1 MDPAREVNGHR
12 GFDYEQ
18 SGSYAGASMTRPQL
32 NRFFVSTDF
41 SVQYRKA
48 KQLLW
53 QNQASSGYSL
63 LTTFDGEVDYT
74 TGDNHTTL
82 ARSESVVLEPNTTV
96 SAKGQHVELLLLTC
110 SASLVI
116 QHAAAMHLIPA
127 KSIVTFTRDHINGDQ
142 KLDAMVAEFVSE
154 LGGEEPGKEI
164 VMRALVEQTLVHLL
178 RNYSTPRLSEEL
190 ELSRVGL
197 VDRRIRRSVE
207 LMHTQLDQ
215 DLTLK
220 ELAAASYLSP
230 FHFARLFKKLTGASP
245 HNYLAAIRAT
255 RAQLLLAETDL
266 SVTEIGALV
275 GYLSGSHFT
284 KAFRL
289 ATGATPREFR
299 KDLISRD
306 SGHKK
311 HTT

>member
-1 MDPAREVNGHR
+1 M
-12 GFDYEQ
+12 
-18 SGSYAGASMTRPQL
+18 L
-32 NRFFVSTDF
+32 NRFFVSPDF
-41 SVQYRKA
+41 SVYFRRA

-53 QNQASSGYSL
+53 QNQATSGYSL
-63 LTTFDGEVDYT
+63 LSTVSGKLEYT
-74 TGDNHTTL
+74 IDDKQLTL
-82 ARSESVVLEPNTTV
+82 DEGQSVVLEPNTNVT
-96 SAKGQHVELLLLTC
+96 AKGQKVELLFLTF

-116 QHAAAMHLIPA
+116 QNAAAMRLIPP
-127 KSIVTFTRDHINGDQ
+127 KSIVTFTRDHLQGDR
-142 KLDAMVAEFVSE
+142 KLDGLLEEFASE
-154 LGGEEPGKEI
+154 LATEKPGRAI
-164 VMRALVEQTLVHLL
+164 VMRALVEQLLVHIL

-220 ELAAASYLSP
+220 ALAAASYLSP
-230 FHFARLFKKLTGASP
+230 FHFARLFKKLTGLSP
-245 HNYLAAIRAT
+245 HNYLASIRAT

-266 SVTEIGALV
+266 SVTEIGARV

-299 KDLISRD
+299 KSVISR
-306 SGHKK
+306 
-311 HTT
+311 

>member
-1 MDPAREVNGHR
+1 M
-12 GFDYEQ
+12 
-18 SGSYAGASMTRPQL
+18 L
-32 NRFFVSTDF
+32 NRFFVSPDF
-41 SVQYRKA
+41 SVHFRRA

-53 QNQASSGYSL
+53 QNQATSGYSL
-63 LTTFDGEVDYT
+63 FTTVSGKLEYT
-74 TGDNHTTL
+74 IDNKQL
-82 ARSESVVLEPNTTV
+82 MLDEGQSVVVEPNTNV
-96 SAKGQHVELLLLTC
+96 IAKGQKVELLFLTF

-116 QHAAAMHLIPA
+116 QNAAAMRLIPP
-127 KSIVTFTRDHINGDQ
+127 KSIVTFTRDHLRGDR
-142 KLDAMVAEFVSE
+142 KLDGLIEEFAAELATE
-154 LGGEEPGKEI
+154 KPGRAI
-164 VMRALVEQTLVHLL
+164 VMRALVEQLLVHIL

-220 ELAAASYLSP
+220 ALAGASYLSP
-230 FHFARLFKKLTGASP
+230 FHFARLFKKLTGLSP
-245 HNYLAAIRAT
+245 HNYLASIRAT

-266 SVTEIGALV
+266 SVTEIGARV

-284 KAFRL
+284 KAFRI

-299 KDLISRD
+299 KSLVSRN
-306 SGHKK
+306 SS
-311 HTT
+311 

>member
-1 MDPAREVNGHR
+1 
-12 GFDYEQ
+12 
-18 SGSYAGASMTRPQL
+18 MTRPLAQF
-32 NRFFVSTDF
+32 NRFFVSSDY
-41 SVQYRKA
+41 SVYYRRA
-48 KQLLW
+48 KQLVW
-53 QNQASSGYSL
+53 QNQAASGYSL
-63 LTTFDGEVDYT
+63 LTTLEGQIEYAVDGKQAMLD
-74 TGDNHTTL
+74 D
-82 ARSESVVLEPNTTV
+82 SQSVVLEPNTNVT
-96 SAKGQHVELLLLTC
+96 ANGHDVELLFLTF

-116 QHAAAMHLIPA
+116 QHASSMRLIPP
-127 KSIVTFTRDHINGDQ
+127 KSIVTFTREHVRGDQ
-142 KLDAMVAEFVSE
+142 KLDALLAEFTSE
-154 LGGEEPGKEI
+154 LAVEKPGKEI
-164 VMRALVEQTLVHLL
+164 VMRALVEQALVHLL

-215 DLTLK
+215 DLSLK

-245 HNYLAAIRAT
+245 HNYLAGIRAA

-266 SVTEIGALV
+266 SVTEIGARV

-284 KAFRL
+284 KAFRI

-299 KDLISRD
+299 KGLISR
-306 SGHKK
+306 SGEKDGAMHRQ
-311 HTT
+311 

>member
-1 MDPAREVNGHR
+1 
-12 GFDYEQ
+12 
-18 SGSYAGASMTRPQL
+18 MTRPLAQP
-32 NRFFVSTDF
+32 NRFFVSTDY
-41 SVQYRKA
+41 SLHYRKA
-48 KQLLW
+48 KQLVW

-63 LTTFDGEVDYT
+63 LTTLDGQLDYAVD
-74 TGDNHTTL
+74 DKHTTL
-82 ARSESVVLEPNTTV
+82 ERSQSVVLEPNTSVT
-96 SAKGQHVELLLLTC
+96 ATGRQVELLFLTL

-116 QHAAAMHLIPA
+116 QHAAAMRLIPP
-127 KSIVTFTRDHINGDQ
+127 KSIVTFTREHVLGDQ
-142 KLDAMVAEFVSE
+142 KLDALLAEFVSE
-154 LGGEEPGKEI
+154 LAGQKPGKEI
-164 VMRALVEQTLVHLL
+164 VMRALVEQTLVHIL

-190 ELSRVGL
+190 ELSRAGL

-245 HNYLAAIRAT
+245 HNYLAGIRAT

-266 SVTEIGALV
+266 SVTEIGARV

-299 KDLISRD
+299 KGLVVR
-306 SGHKK
+306 
-311 HTT
+311 

>member
-1 MDPAREVNGHR
+1 
-12 GFDYEQ
+12 
-18 SGSYAGASMTRPQL
+18 MTRPLAQL
-32 NRFFVSTDF
+32 NRFFVSTDY
-41 SVQYRKA
+41 SVSYRKA
-48 KQLLW
+48 KQLHW
-53 QNQASSGYSL
+53 QNQASSGYGL
-63 LTTFDGEVDYT
+63 LTSLDGQLNYTVD
-74 TGDNHTTL
+74 DKHVAL
-82 ARSESVVLEPNTTV
+82 ERSQSVVLEPNTSVTV
-96 SAKGQHVELLLLTC
+96 KSPRVELLFLTF
-110 SASLVI
+110 SAALVI
-116 QHAAAMHLIPA
+116 QHAAAMRLIPP
-127 KSIVTFTRDHINGDQ
+127 KSIVTFTREHLSRDG
-142 KLDAMVAEFVSE
+142 KLDSLLAEFVSE
-154 LGGEEPGKEI
+154 LATEKPGKEI
-164 VMRALVEQTLVHLL
+164 VMRALVEQTLVHML

-245 HNYLAAIRAT
+245 HNYLAGIRAT

-266 SVTEIGALV
+266 SVTEVGTRV

-299 KDLISRD
+299 KGLVAMHRQ
-306 SGHKK
+306 
-311 HTT
+311 

>member
-1 MDPAREVNGHR
+1 MK
-12 GFDYEQ
+12 
-18 SGSYAGASMTRPQL
+18 RPLAQL

-41 SVQYRKA
+41 SVHYRKA

-53 QNQASSGYSL
+53 QNQASSGYGL
-63 LTTFDGEVDYT
+63 LTPLNGQLEYAVD
-74 TGDNHTTL
+74 DKHATL
-82 ARSESVVLEPNTTV
+82 ETSQSVVLEPNTNIT
-96 SAKGQHVELLLLTC
+96 AKGQQVELLVLTF

-116 QHAAAMHLIPA
+116 QHAAAMRLIPP
-127 KSIVTFTRDHINGDQ
+127 KSIVSFTREHLQDDQ
-142 KLDAMVAEFVSE
+142 KLDGLFAEFVSE
-154 LGGEEPGKEI
+154 LAGDEPGKEI
-164 VMRALVEQTLVHLL
+164 VMRALVEQALVHIL

-220 ELAAASYLSP
+220 ALASASYLSP

-245 HNYLAAIRAT
+245 HNYLAGIRAV
-255 RAQLLLAETDL
+255 RAQLLLAQTDL
-266 SVTEIGALV
+266 SVTEIGARV

-299 KDLISRD
+299 KGLVSHSKDGAMRRQ
-306 SGHKK
+306 
-311 HTT
+311 

>member
-1 MDPAREVNGHR
+1 
-12 GFDYEQ
+12 
-18 SGSYAGASMTRPQL
+18 MTQL
-32 NRFFVSTDF
+32 NRFFVSPDF
-41 SVQYRKA
+41 SVHFRRA

-53 QNQASSGYSL
+53 QNQATSGYSL
-63 LTTFDGEVDYT
+63 LTTISGKLEYT
-74 TGDNHTTL
+74 IDDKQLTL
-82 ARSESVVLEPNTTV
+82 NEGQSVVIEPNTNVT
-96 SAKGQHVELLLLTC
+96 AKGQKVELLFLTF

-116 QHAAAMHLIPA
+116 QNATAMRLIPP
-127 KSIVTFTRDHINGDQ
+127 KSIVTFTRDHLRGDR
-142 KLDAMVAEFVSE
+142 KLDGLIEEFAAELATE
-154 LGGEEPGKEI
+154 KPGRAI
-164 VMRALVEQTLVHLL
+164 VMRALVEQLLVHIL

-220 ELAAASYLSP
+220 ALAAASYLSP
-230 FHFARLFKKLTGASP
+230 FHFARLFKKLTGLTP
-245 HNYLAAIRAT
+245 HNYLASIRAT

-266 SVTEIGALV
+266 SVTEIGARV

-299 KDLISRD
+299 KSLVSRN
-306 SGHKK
+306 SG
-311 HTT
+311 

>member
-1 MDPAREVNGHR
+1 
-12 GFDYEQ
+12 
-18 SGSYAGASMTRPQL
+18 MTRSLAQL

-41 SVQYRKA
+41 SVHYRKA

-53 QNQASSGYSL
+53 QNQSSSGYGL
-63 LTTFDGEVDYT
+63 LTTLNGQFEYVLD
-74 TGDNHTTL
+74 DNRAKLGT
-82 ARSESVVLEPNTTV
+82 SESVVFEPNTNVT
-96 SAKGQHVELLLLTC
+96 AKGQQVELLSLTF

-116 QHAAAMHLIPA
+116 QHAAAMRLIPP
-127 KSIVTFTRDHINGDQ
+127 KSIVTFTREHIHGDQ
-142 KLDAMVAEFVSE
+142 KLDALLAEFVSE
-154 LGGEEPGKEI
+154 LAGEKPGKEI
-164 VMRALVEQTLVHLL
+164 VMRALVEQALVHIL

-215 DLTLK
+215 DLTLRA
-220 ELAAASYLSP
+220 LAAASYLSP

-245 HNYLAAIRAT
+245 HNYLAGIRAA
-255 RAQLLLAETDL
+255 RAQLLLADTDL
-266 SVTEIGALV
+266 SVTEIGARV

-289 ATGATPREFR
+289 ATGTTPREFR
-299 KDLISRD
+299 KGLITNEKDGAMRRQ
-306 SGHKK
+306 
-311 HTT
+311 